1 VAVSVP
7 NAFAPTAELVGYA
20 PAVSALTPSVA
31 AAALGSA
38 TSAYAAGAKVLFQF
52 TTGSASGLFLFT
64 SSGADALVTA
74 EELSLL
80 VTLQG
85 LPSLLG
91 NAANVEFIL

>member
-1 VAVSVP
+1 
-7 NAFAPTAELVGYA
+7 
-20 PAVSALTPSVA
+20 
-31 AAALGSA
+31 
-38 TSAYAAGAKVLFQF
+38 
-52 TTGSASGLFLFT
+52 LFLFT